1 MPLTHATHK
10 EENEVPLI
18 LIELGADVHQFNV
31 DGLHALH
38 ICGHI
43 GSVDVVS
50 LLLDLEANP
59 NTQESNGAT
68 PLLLSMHS
76 C

>member
-31 DGLHALH
+31 DGLHALLH
-38 ICGHI
+38 PLHVAAETND
-43 GSVDVVS
+43 VDAVR
-50 LLLDLEANP
+50 LPEN
-59 NTQESNGAT
+59 
-68 PLLLSMHS
+68 
-76 C
+76 